1 MGKITTAAFEP
12 GSTTANVY
20 GLWQYDYGQTLRI
33 QGLHLPSMVEI
44 HFSLQETGGT
54 SVSRVGVTKDGVT
67 DVVIPDSML
76 ENDGATRNYDM
87 FAFVYLTDGT
97 SGQTEYKIKLQVKS
111 RPKPEVF
118 SGEENPNIFH
128 EAVQAVRKSADK
140 AAESE
145 KQAEGWAHGRAD
157 LPERAQDNAKYY
169 AGQTAADA
177 KKTGTD
183 RKEVERLVES
193 VAVIDEQVV
202 KVENL
207 TKQAQTSATNAAL
220 SEQAA
225 KTAETNAQTAQ
236 AGAETAEGNAELAE
250 QGAKASEQAVE
261 RAKQLVTQMGQ
272 EVLDNKNHVD
282 QTVQAFTLTAQQ
294 AAADVN
300 NAGQTQTER
309 VQSTG
314 NSAVESVK
322 TAQTAATQAVET
334 AKTEAVKA
342 VQTEGTTQTG
352 NVSAEGEKQVQA
364 VQAAAQE
371 IVADREQIA
380 QNKAGNE
387 GLKQGK
393 ADAIVETTS
402 GENIQIEDSSGLGVE
417 GLRVFGKSV
426 QDGVPT
432 PDNPVPISNMGDK
445 GNVKF
450 EITGKN
456 LWQFE
461 ESYSSEVG
469 KMVEF
474 VKDGTP
480 FILPAGTYTFSCE
493 GSFGNTDAP
502 LFLTLEDKTKI
513 QAFRILHNE
522 KNFKKTFTIAKKA
535 ISVEFVS
542 NATFDTNGTIYNIQ
556 LERNS
561 VASSYTPYTPVQS
574 LALATPNGLPG
585 IKVDSG
591 GNYTDEDGQQ
601 WICDVICEKDGVIG
615 IEKNVYPKHYT
626 QSDYR
631 YNNAETGFKLYTY
644 DDNEKYVINE
654 QAEAICDVFAFG
666 KQTKDNYTFRA
677 VAGGIRAMV
686 NGATSLDDLKR
697 LLPDGFDV
705 LFVRNTSIFEPFPED
720 IQNAYKA
727 LYTNYPTT
735 IISNDESAHMEVS
748 YVADTKNY
756 IVSKIETSLQKQ
768 ITDLQNA
775 LISQKISGGGI
786 KVTDSARLPIKGF
799 KIFGKSTQVKTNG
812 YQLFDYTSIKSIT
825 DNGVIITNN
834 GDGSFTVSGSFD
846 ADKYVS
852 TYIEIEHDQLKNFL
866 RPGEITMKVN
876 KRTNPYFNAT
886 LIDRRNNSIVIEVEN
901 AYRTI
906 ATEVITQ
913 DMLDNPAIVLRCGLF
928 GTPEKE
934 VTAFTEKVMLYQDGD
949 GTWEP
954 YSGGKSSP
962 SSEWKQEIKNVG
974 DKGDITVTIE
984 GDTEPQSL
992 TLSAPNGLPGIPVD
1006 SDSNYTDKDGQQWIC
1021 DEIDLERGKYVQRIG
1036 TNNLKDVIWSDRWDT
1051 IPDYHKEGTFLVF
1064 TEYFNDKINDPL
1076 SYENYLHTNFI
1087 RLKNDILKNAE
1098 IGMQAGQGTGFN
1110 VAFRV
1115 PINVAENI
1123 EQWIEW
1129 LNQNDTV
1136 FMYILKSPI
1145 EQDLSPEEIAAY
1157 KALHTNYPTTTV
1169 LNDENTDMELTYTVD
1184 TQSYVDTKIA
1194 EISKAIL

>member
-1 MGKITTAAFEP
+1 MGKITTAVFEP
-12 GSTTANVY
+12 GSTTANTY
-20 GLWQYDYGQTLRI
+20 RLWQYDYGQTLRI
-33 QGLHLPSMVEI
+33 QGLHLPSAVEI

-67 DVVIPDSML
+67 DVIIPDSML
-76 ENDGATRNYDM
+76 ENDDATRNYDM
-87 FAFVYLTDGT
+87 FAFVYLTDDT

-118 SGEENPNIFH
+118 SGEENSNIFH

-145 KQAEGWAHGRAD
+145 KQAEGWAHGRED
-157 LPERAQDNAKYY
+157 LPERAQDNAEYY

-461 ESYSSEVG
+461 ESYSSEAG

-542 NATFDTNGTIYNIQ
+542 NATFDTDGTIYNIQ

-591 GNYTDEDGQQ
+591 GNYTDKDGQQ
-601 WICDVICEKDGVIG
+601 WICDEIDLGRGKYVQRNLVFEPNIDNVRLSNINDHNIANFAFDFPTLVSENSAYKSLCNRFRQSASLIADEKEEGFFINKRILYIRLKRDTASTEDEFKAFFKDKPIKVIC
-615 IEKNVYPKHYT
+615 
-626 QSDYR
+626 
-631 YNNAETGFKLYTY
+631 KLKTPVEH
-644 DDNEKYVINE
+644 DLAPEEI
-654 QAEAICDVFAFG
+654 
-666 KQTKDNYTFRA
+666 
-677 VAGGIRAMV
+677 AGYK
-686 NGATSLDDLKR
+686 SLH
-697 LLPDGFDV
+697 
-705 LFVRNTSIFEPFPED
+705 
-720 IQNAYKA
+720 
-727 LYTNYPTT
+727 TNHPTT
-735 IISNDESAHMEVS
+735 VISNDESAHMEVS

-756 IVSKIETSLQKQ
+756 IASKIETPLQKQ

-799 KIFGKSTQVKTNG
+799 KIFGRSAQ
-812 YQLFDYTSIKSIT
+812 
-825 DNGVIITNN
+825 NGVP
-834 GDGSFTVSGSFD
+834 SL
-846 ADKYVS
+846 
-852 TYIEIEHDQLKNFL
+852 E
-866 RPGEITMKVN
+866 
-876 KRTNPYFNAT
+876 NPVP
-886 LIDRRNNSIVIEVEN
+886 IV
-901 AYRTI
+901 
-906 ATEVITQ
+906 
-913 DMLDNPAIVLRCGLF
+913 
-928 GTPEKE
+928 
-934 VTAFTEKVMLYQDGD
+934 
-949 GTWEP
+949 
-954 YSGGKSSP
+954 
-962 SSEWKQEIKNVG
+962 NVG
-974 DKGDITVTIE
+974 DKGAIKSEVFGGNLIDISLFEDEERSGISAKKTEDGGYRLLGKTEAGEYFVGTNVDLNLPPGHYYISDKNITPNRNFRLLVRIVDAETKIQYYQYGSFEIKE
-984 GDTEPQSL
+984 GDTVRYYFQVEPNQTADITLYPMLNAGKEKIPYEPYRKHQSL
-992 TLSAPNGLPGIPVD
+992 TLQTPNGLPGIKVD
-1006 SDSNYTDKDGQQWIC
+1006 SGGNYTDKDGQQWIC
-1021 DEIDLERGKYVQRIG
+1021 DEITDTERIQRIG
-1036 TNNLKDVIWSDRWDT
+1036 RITSYNNEPID
-1051 IPDYHKEGTFLVF
+1051 
-1064 TEYFNDKINDPL
+1064 TEYMSNSGEL
-1076 SYENYLHTNFI
+1076 STG
-1087 RLKNDILKNAE
+1087 AE
-1098 IGMQAGQGTGFN
+1098 VI
-1110 VAFRV
+1110 
-1115 PINVAENI
+1115 
-1123 EQWIEW
+1123 
-1129 LNQNDTV
+1129 
-1136 FMYILKSPI
+1136 YILKEPI
-1145 EQDLSPEEIAAY
+1145 VTSLATEEISMFE
-1157 KALHTNYPTTTV
+1157 KMHTNYPTTTV

>member
-1 MGKITTAAFEP
+1 MGKITTAVFEP

-33 QGLHLPSMVEI
+33 QGLHLPSAVEI

-67 DVVIPDSML
+67 DVIIPDSML

-87 FAFVYLTDGT
+87 FAFVYLTDDT

-118 SGEENPNIFH
+118 DGGENPNIFH
-128 EAVQAVRKSADK
+128 EAVQAVKKSADK

-145 KQAEGWAHGRAD
+145 KQAEGWAHGRED

-183 RKEVERLVES
+183 RKEVERLAES
-193 VAVIDEQVV
+193 VSGIDEQVT

-250 QGAKASEQAVE
+250 QGAKVSEQAVE
-261 RAKQLVTQMGQ
+261 KAKQLVTQMGQ

-282 QTVQAFTLTAQQ
+282 QTVQAFTFTAQQ
-294 AAADVN
+294 AVVDVN
-300 NAGQTQTER
+300 KAGQTQTER
-309 VQSTG
+309 VQSVG

-334 AKTEAVKA
+334 TKTEAVKA
-342 VQTEGTTQTG
+342 VQIEGTNQTRNVTQ
-352 NVSAEGEKQVQA
+352 EGEKQVQA

-380 QNKAGNE
+380 QNKAEIE

-402 GENIQIEDSSGLGVE
+402 GENIQIEDSSGLGFE
-417 GLRVFGKSV
+417 GLRIFGKSV

-461 ESYSSEVG
+461 ESYSSEVE

-542 NATFDTNGTIYNIQ
+542 NAAFDTNGTIYNIQ

-591 GNYTDEDGQQ
+591 GNYTDKDGQQ
-601 WICDVICEKDGVIG
+601 WICDEIDLGRGKYVQRNLVFEPNIDNVRLSDINDHNIANFAFDFPTLVYENSTHKSLCNRFRQSTLLIADEKEEGFFINKRILYIRLKRDVASTEDEFKAFFKDKPIKVICELKTPVEHDLAPEEI
-615 IEKNVYPKHYT
+615 
-626 QSDYR
+626 
-631 YNNAETGFKLYTY
+631 
-644 DDNEKYVINE
+644 
-654 QAEAICDVFAFG
+654 
-666 KQTKDNYTFRA
+666 
-677 VAGGIRAMV
+677 AGYK
-686 NGATSLDDLKR
+686 SLH
-697 LLPDGFDV
+697 
-705 LFVRNTSIFEPFPED
+705 
-720 IQNAYKA
+720 
-727 LYTNYPTT
+727 TNHPTT
-735 IISNDESAHMEVS
+735 VISNDESAHMEVS
-748 YVADTKNY
+748 YVADTKRY
-756 IVSKIETSLQKQ
+756 IVSKIETPLQKQ
-768 ITDLQNA
+768 ITDLQNS
-775 LISQKISGGGI
+775 LISQKISGGG
-786 KVTDSARLPIKGF
+786 D
-799 KIFGKSTQVKTNG
+799 KSN
-812 YQLFDYTSIKSIT
+812 
-825 DNGVIITNN
+825 
-834 GDGSFTVSGSFD
+834 
-846 ADKYVS
+846 
-852 TYIEIEHDQLKNFL
+852 
-866 RPGEITMKVN
+866 
-876 KRTNPYFNAT
+876 
-886 LIDRRNNSIVIEVEN
+886 
-901 AYRTI
+901 
-906 ATEVITQ
+906 
-913 DMLDNPAIVLRCGLF
+913 
-928 GTPEKE
+928 
-934 VTAFTEKVMLYQDGD
+934 
-949 GTWEP
+949 
-954 YSGGKSSP
+954 
-962 SSEWKQEIKNVG
+962 
-974 DKGDITVTIE
+974 
-984 GDTEPQSL
+984 
-992 TLSAPNGLPGIPVD
+992 
-1006 SDSNYTDKDGQQWIC
+1006 
-1021 DEIDLERGKYVQRIG
+1021 
-1036 TNNLKDVIWSDRWDT
+1036 
-1051 IPDYHKEGTFLVF
+1051 
-1064 TEYFNDKINDPL
+1064 
-1076 SYENYLHTNFI
+1076 
-1087 RLKNDILKNAE
+1087 
-1098 IGMQAGQGTGFN
+1098 
-1110 VAFRV
+1110 
-1115 PINVAENI
+1115 
-1123 EQWIEW
+1123 
-1129 LNQNDTV
+1129 
-1136 FMYILKSPI
+1136 
-1145 EQDLSPEEIAAY
+1145 
-1157 KALHTNYPTTTV
+1157 
-1169 LNDENTDMELTYTVD
+1169 
-1184 TQSYVDTKIA
+1184 
-1194 EISKAIL
+1194 